1 MLLVRLTPSD
11 KNKEIKIEDV
21 IVVSDEMKEMFKD

>member
-1 MLLVRLTPSD
+1 MLLVRLTHPVN
-11 KNKEIKIEDV
+11 NKEIKIEDI